1 MEPLSFRVICS
12 HFCPCVCVCETSRLK
27 QELVETMGRSSYIVC
42 LMELLHMY
50 NIHQEYFTCREEERE
65 VRGGS
70 QGK

>member
-1 MEPLSFRVICS
+1 M
-12 HFCPCVCVCETSRLK
+12 CVCVCDEPSETRGCF
-27 QELVETMGRSSYIVC
+27 ERRSSHIVC